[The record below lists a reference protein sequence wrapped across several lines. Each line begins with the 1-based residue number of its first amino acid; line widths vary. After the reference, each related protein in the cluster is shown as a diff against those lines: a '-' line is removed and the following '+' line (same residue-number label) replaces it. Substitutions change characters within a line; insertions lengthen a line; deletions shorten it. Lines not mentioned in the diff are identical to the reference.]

1 MDKNFRELLKKEYVV
16 FDGAMG
22 TMLQAAGMKM
32 GETPEVLSITQPQL
46 LVGIHE
52 KYLRAGADVI
62 YANTFGANRYK
73 LEECGKS
80 VDEIVKASIKNA
92 KQACENVNPQ
102 ALVALDVGPIGQLLE
117 PTGTLSFEEAY
128 DMYREIVEAGSA
140 AGADLV
146 VFETMTDLLECK
158 AAVLA
163 AKEHS
168 DLPVAVTM
176 TFEINQRT
184 FTGCCIEAMAL
195 TLSGLGVDALGVNCS
210 LGPAELEPVVAKLS
224 EWTNLPVIVKPN
236 AGLPDP
242 VTNEYN
248 VSPEEFAQ
256 MMKNLRKYGIKVFGG
271 CCGTTPDFIRCVS
284 EMLHTDG
291 NAGFWHEKEIP
302 AAVCSPTKA
311 VTITEPRIIGERINP
326 TGKKLF
332 KEALLRGDMDALPMA
347 EETGLPFASQNGC
360 MHACGHDMHASMML
374 GAAKIL
380 CGMRERFAGCVKL
393 IFQHS
398 EDTLPG
404 GAKELVEKGVLENPH
419 VDAIYGMHVLP
430 DAHRAGQVGFHI
442 GPITT
447 SVDLFDF
454 TVSGRGG
461 HGSQPQNT
469 TDPVLAAAQ
478 MIVMMQ
484 QIVARRVDP
493 MEMAVFSLGSIHGGD
508 APNVIPAEVK
518 FGGVTR
524 AYSESVRSVIKEQ
537 VQAIAKGI
545 EAASGNT
552 VHIHY
557 ADGYPSAFNDK
568 ELMDLAADAVRKELG
583 EDAVVPMPDPMP
595 FSEDFSFYGKLGGI
609 PSAYLMLSAG
619 HEGELAPLHNPKCAV
634 REDVMPAGIRTLVSI
649 ALEFLK

>member
-1 MDKNFRELLKKEYVV
+1 MDIQELRRE
-16 FDGAMG
+16 AQ
-22 TMLQAAGMKM
+22 TM
-32 GETPEVLSITQPQL
+32 QPQL
-46 LVGIHE
+46 TADRRRLHRNPEAGAVLPETVAYVKGRLTEMGYHPQELGGGLTATVTGTDTGRCIL
-52 KYLRAGADVI
+52 LRA
-62 YANTFGANRYK
+62 
-73 LEECGKS
+73 
-80 VDEIVKASIKNA
+80 
-92 KQACENVNPQ
+92 
-102 ALVALDVGPIGQLLE
+102 
-117 PTGTLSFEEAY
+117 
-128 DMYREIVEAGSA
+128 
-140 AGADLV
+140 
-146 VFETMTDLLECK
+146 
-158 AAVLA
+158 
-163 AKEHS
+163 
-168 DLPVAVTM
+168 
-176 TFEINQRT
+176 
-184 FTGCCIEAMAL
+184 
-195 TLSGLGVDALGVNCS
+195 
-210 LGPAELEPVVAKLS
+210 
-224 EWTNLPVIVKPN
+224 
-236 AGLPDP
+236 
-242 VTNEYN
+242 
-248 VSPEEFAQ
+248 
-256 MMKNLRKYGIKVFGG
+256 
-271 CCGTTPDFIRCVS
+271 
-284 EMLHTDG
+284 
-291 NAGFWHEKEIP
+291 
-302 AAVCSPTKA
+302 
-311 VTITEPRIIGERINP
+311 
-326 TGKKLF
+326 
-332 KEALLRGDMDALPMA
+332 DMDALRGQ
-347 EETGLPFASQNGC
+347 EQSGLSFRSENGC

-609 PSAYLMLSAG
+609 PSAYLMLYAG